1 MHSAGFQV
9 DITVS
14 YRQHD
19 IGGACCF
26 VTVIETTPRGQL
38 RTLYSKHVTELDPLR
53 LVDQVNE
60 LVRELSLEHYLA
72 VCEPF

>member
-1 MHSAGFQV
+1 
-9 DITVS
+9 
-14 YRQHD
+14 
-19 IGGACCF
+19 
-26 VTVIETTPRGQL
+26 
-38 RTLYSKHVTELDPLR
+38 VTELDPLR